1 MNRSGKSCC
10 EEEHMKDIEELI
22 REAEKALQNAFE
34 QIDENETARTR
45 QVLDLFR
52 KEGVSYRHFAPTTGY
67 GYDDIGRDTLERI
80 YAGIFH
86 TEAALMRPHVASG
99 TAALSLTLFGMT
111 KPGDKI
117 VSATGMPYDTL
128 LGVIGTG
135 NSTQPG
141 SLKEMGIGFESVE
154 LKDGSIDV
162 EAVDRAITTDT
173 SLVIAQRS
181 RGYAWRPSLYP
192 EQFAEL
198 ADMIHSRHPGVALM
212 VDNCYGEFVCGDE
225 PTDYGADLC
234 VGSLIKNPGGGIAPT
249 GGYVA
254 GKKDMVERIA
264 GRLTA
269 PGLGREL
276 GSYAASYRPFYQGL
290 FMAPHTVAQAL
301 KTALLASRLFENLG
315 LETSPSSAERRADII
330 QAIKMQSPE
339 RLVAFCQ
346 GIQTASPVDS
356 MAMPEPWDMPGYD
369 DQVVMAAGTF
379 VAGAS
384 IELSADGPIRPPYTA
399 FMQGGLTY
407 THGKIALAEAL
418 KRMIST
424 GALKVP

>member
-1 MNRSGKSCC
+1 
-10 EEEHMKDIEELI
+10 MKTVQELI
-22 REAEKALQNAFE
+22 EKAELELRNTFSG
-34 QIDENETARTR
+34 IDENEEKRTK
-45 QVLDLFR
+45 QILDVFR
-52 KEGVSYRHFAPTTGY
+52 KNGVSYRHFSPTTGY
-67 GYDDIGRDTLERI
+67 GYDDIGRDTIERI
-80 YAGIFH
+80 YADLFH

-111 KPGDKI
+111 KPGDHI

-135 NSTQPG
+135 EGSQPG
-141 SLKEMGIGFESVE
+141 SLKEMGVTFDSVE
-154 LKDGSIDV
+154 LRNGMIDV
-162 EAVDRAITTDT
+162 AAVESAIRVNTT
-173 SLVIAQRS
+173 LIIAQRS
-181 RGYAWRPSLYP
+181 RGYAWRPSLFP
-192 EQFAEL
+192 EDFEEL
-198 ADMIHSRHPGVALM
+198 ADMIHTRHPGVTLM

-225 PTDYGADLC
+225 PTDHGADLC

-249 GGYVA
+249 GGYVVGRKEHIDRVA
-254 GKKDMVERIA
+254 W
-264 GRLTA
+264 RLTA

-301 KTALLASRLFENLG
+301 KTAILASRIFDNLG
-315 LETSPSSAERRADII
+315 FETSPSSVERRADII
-330 QAIKMQSPE
+330 QAIKMLTPE
-339 RLVAFCQ
+339 RLVSFCQ

-356 MAMPEPWDMPGYD
+356 MALPEPWDMPGYD

-384 IELSADGPIRPPYTA
+384 IELSADGPMRPPYTA

-407 THGKIALAEAL
+407 IHGRIALAEAL
-418 KRMIST
+418 NRMIKA
-424 GALKVP
+424 GALNIP

>member
-1 MNRSGKSCC
+1 MNRIEEMILKA
-10 EEEHMKDIEELI
+10 EEELKESFA
-22 REAEKALQNAFE
+22 R
-34 QIDENETARTR
+34 IDENEMKRTK

-52 KEGVSYRHFAPTTGY
+52 QEGVSYRHFAPSTGY
-67 GYDDIGRDTLERI
+67 GYDDIGRDT
-80 YAGIFH
+80 
-86 TEAALMRPHVASG
+86 LMRPHVASG
-99 TAALSLTLFGMT
+99 TAALSLTLFGLT
-111 KPGDKI
+111 KPGEKI

-135 NSTQPG
+135 KGSQPG
-141 SLKEMGIGFESVE
+141 SLKEMGVSFECVE
-154 LKDGSIDV
+154 LKDGKIDV
-162 EAVDRAITTDT
+162 PAVEKAITKDT

-181 RGYAWRPSLYP
+181 RGYAWRPSLFP
-192 EQFAEL
+192 EEFAEL
-198 ADMIHSRHPGVALM
+198 ADMIHSRHPGVTLM
-212 VDNCYGEFVCGDE
+212 VDNCYGEFVCKDE
-225 PTDYGADLC
+225 PTDYGADIC

-254 GKKDMVERIA
+254 GKHDKVERIA

-301 KTALLASRLFENLG
+301 KTALLASRLFDNLG
-315 LETSPSSAERRADII
+315 FETSPSSKEQRADII
-330 QAIKMQSPE
+330 QAIKMETPE

-384 IELSADGPIRPPYTA
+384 IELSADGPIRVPYTA

-407 THGKIALAEAL
+407 VHGRIALSEAL
-418 KRMIST
+418 RRMMET
-424 GALKVP
+424 GALKMP

>member
-1 MNRSGKSCC
+1 MNSIEQMIIKA
-10 EEEHMKDIEELI
+10 EEELKDSF
-22 REAEKALQNAFE
+22 A
-34 QIDENETARTR
+34 QIDRVEMIRTK
-45 QVLDLFR
+45 QVLDVFR
-52 KEGVSYRHFAPTTGY
+52 AENVSYRHFSPSTGY

-99 TAALSLTLFGMT
+99 TAALSLTLFGLT
-111 KPGDKI
+111 KPGEKI

-135 NSTQPG
+135 NCNQPG
-141 SLKEMGIGFESVE
+141 SLKEMGVEFESVE
-154 LKDGSIDV
+154 LKNGRIDV
-162 EAVDRAITTDT
+162 QSVENAITDHTT
-173 SLVIAQRS
+173 LVIAQRS
-181 RGYAWRPSLYP
+181 RGYAWRPSLFP
-192 EQFAEL
+192 EAFEEL
-198 ADMIHSRHPGVALM
+198 ADMIHSRHPGVTLM
-212 VDNCYGEFVCGDE
+212 VDNCYGEFVCKDE
-225 PTDYGADLC
+225 PTDHGADIC

-249 GGYVA
+249 GGYIV
-254 GKKDMVERIA
+254 GSLEKVERIA

-301 KTALLASRLFENLG
+301 KTALLASRLFDNLG
-315 LETSPSSAERRADII
+315 FETSPSSTETRADII
-330 QAIKMQSPE
+330 QAIKMLTPE

-407 THGKIALAEAL
+407 SHGRIALSEAL
-418 KRMIST
+418 RRMMET
-424 GALKVP
+424 GALKAL

>member
-1 MNRSGKSCC
+1 MNRIEEMILKA
-10 EEEHMKDIEELI
+10 EEELKDSFARIE
-22 REAEKALQNAFE
+22 
-34 QIDENETARTR
+34 DNEMNRTK

-52 KEGVSYRHFAPTTGY
+52 NEGVSYRHFAPSTGY

-80 YAGIFH
+80 YAGLFH

-99 TAALSLTLFGMT
+99 TAALSLTLFGLT
-111 KPGDKI
+111 KPGEKI

-135 NSTQPG
+135 KGNQPG
-141 SLKEMGIGFESVE
+141 SLKEMGVGFDCVE
-154 LKDGSIDV
+154 LKDGKIDV
-162 EAVDRAITTDT
+162 RSVEQAITKDT

-181 RGYAWRPSLYP
+181 RGYAWRPSLFP
-192 EQFAEL
+192 EDFAEL
-198 ADMIHSRHPGVALM
+198 AEMIHSRHPGVTLM
-212 VDNCYGEFVCGDE
+212 VDNCYGEFVCKDE
-225 PTDYGADLC
+225 PTDYGADIC

-254 GKKDMVERIA
+254 GKLEKVERIA

-301 KTALLASRLFENLG
+301 KTALLASRLFDNLG
-315 LETSPSSAERRADII
+315 FETSPSSKEARADII
-330 QAIKMQSPE
+330 QAIKMETPE

-346 GIQTASPVDS
+346 GIQTTSPVDS

-384 IELSADGPIRPPYTA
+384 IELSADGPIRAPYTA

-407 THGKIALAEAL
+407 VHGRIALSEAL
-418 KRMIST
+418 RRMTET
-424 GALKVP
+424 GALKMP

>member
-1 MNRSGKSCC
+1 MNSIEQMIIKA
-10 EEEHMKDIEELI
+10 EEELKDSF
-22 REAEKALQNAFE
+22 A
-34 QIDENETARTR
+34 QIDRVEMIRTK
-45 QVLDLFR
+45 QVLDVFR
-52 KEGVSYRHFAPTTGY
+52 AENVSYRHY
-67 GYDDIGRDTLERI
+67 
-80 YAGIFH
+80 

-99 TAALSLTLFGMT
+99 TAALSLTLFGLT
-111 KPGDKI
+111 KPGEKI

-135 NSTQPG
+135 NCNQPG
-141 SLKEMGIGFESVE
+141 SLKEMGVEFESVE
-154 LKDGSIDV
+154 LKNGRIDV
-162 EAVDRAITTDT
+162 QSVENAITDHTT
-173 SLVIAQRS
+173 LVIAQRS
-181 RGYAWRPSLYP
+181 RGYAWRPSLFP
-192 EQFAEL
+192 EAFEEL
-198 ADMIHSRHPGVALM
+198 ADMIHSRHPGVTLM
-212 VDNCYGEFVCGDE
+212 VDNCYGEFVCKDE
-225 PTDYGADLC
+225 PTDHGADIC

-249 GGYVA
+249 GGYIV
-254 GKKDMVERIA
+254 GSLEKVERIA

-301 KTALLASRLFENLG
+301 KTALLASRLFDNLG
-315 LETSPSSAERRADII
+315 FETSPSSTETRADII
-330 QAIKMQSPE
+330 QAIKMQTPE

-407 THGKIALAEAL
+407 SHGRIALSEAL
-418 KRMIST
+418 RRMMET
-424 GALKVP
+424 GALKAL

>member
-1 MNRSGKSCC
+1 MQKITQ
-10 EEEHMKDIEELI
+10 MI
-22 REAEKALQNAFE
+22 EKAEEQLQPVFE
-34 QIDENETARTR
+34 RIDLNERIRTS
-45 QVLDLFR
+45 QVLESFR
-52 KEGVSYRHFAPTTGY
+52 NNHVSYRHFAPTSGY

-80 YAGIFH
+80 YADIFH
-86 TEAALMRPHVASG
+86 TEAALMRPHIASG
-99 TAALSLTLFGMT
+99 TAALSLTLFGLV
-111 KPGDKI
+111 KPGESI

-128 LGVIGTG
+128 QTVIGIGDQET
-135 NSTQPG
+135 PG
-141 SLKEMGIGFESVE
+141 SLKEMNIKFRCVE
-154 LKDGSIDV
+154 MKNGRIDVRATEEAIDGS
-162 EAVDRAITTDT
+162 T

-192 EQFAEL
+192 EDFSEL
-198 ADMIHSRHPGVALM
+198 AKMIHTKHPCVHLM
-212 VDNCYGEFVCGDE
+212 VDNCYGEFVCADE

-249 GGYVA
+249 GGYIA
-254 GKKDMVERIA
+254 GKEELIERIA

-276 GSYAASYRPFYQGL
+276 GSYAASYRPYYQGL

-301 KTALLASRLFENLG
+301 KTAVLAARLFEDLG
-315 LETSPSSAERRADII
+315 IETSPPSDERRADII
-330 QAIKMQSPE
+330 QAIKMNSPE

-356 MAMPEPWDMPGYD
+356 MALPEPWNMPGYE

-407 THGKIALAEAL
+407 AHGRLALEEAL
-418 KRMIST
+418 RRMEDAGT
-424 GALKVP
+424 LKAL